1 MQKAATRL
9 RITTVEVFMAIPKRS
24 SEKWFDKSVPSA
36 FISPDPYKKEV
47 PRASSVACTGK
58 RPSEKH
64 GMTSNN
70 NKHRVIVFL
79 SLEQFF
85 ATAQKF
91 RTSGDS
97 NWLEKQT
104 PSRPYSKF
112 RSFLPVSAE
121 NTLIPFDFFSRLTH
135 PNPNLLNLVL
145 SETNHRSP
153 TLRLKDSPFIFQK
166 SLCLLNSLTKF
177 IN

>member
-1 MQKAATRL
+1 MIRQIRAFCLYIARSL
-9 RITTVEVFMAIPKRS
+9 QKRS
-24 SEKWFDKSVPSA
+24 TTSKF
-36 FISPDPYKKEV
+36 
-47 PRASSVACTGK
+47 RCLACTGK

-121 NTLIPFDFFSRLTH
+121 NTLNSFWFLFQTH
-135 PNPNLLNLVL
+135 PPQSQPLEPGTIWNKSSFSNFAIERQSIYL
-145 SETNHRSP
+145 SEITF
-153 TLRLKDSPFIFQK
+153 FIEFAYKVHQLGTARISK
-166 SLCLLNSLTKF
+166 ESVIVGT
-177 IN
+177 I